1 MAIRYDKKLNQEIN
15 RTIKNFNQK
24 ISRLEKSEQDLILPS
39 KITKAELKESVYTR
53 QELKR
58 KLKQLRS
65 YSIRGAEKTVKTEGG
80 VNLSL
85 YDLKNLQKESRRI
98 KANLTR
104 EINKLRTT
112 SPSVFGKKQ
121 ASTFAQMGDQYYLNL
136 QARRSALEKGKI
148 TKLKPEQLKQFITLL
163 DKTNRNKTYYNNIFK
178 DNYLKMLTDM
188 GYFYG
193 YDNKKLGELQSKLSQ
208 LDSNN
213 FLKLFREE
221 KSIQAILD
229 YYPNITVKPNK
240 YGINPDDIR
249 EDVSNLY
256 DALIDNIDDIL
267 VDYA

>member
-24 ISRLEKSEQDLILPS
+24 IARLEKSDENLILPS
-39 KITKAELKESVYTR
+39 KITKAELKESVYSR

-58 KLKQLRS
+58 KLKQLQT
-65 YSIRGAEKTVKTEGG
+65 YSIRGAEKTVTTDGG

-85 YDLKNLQKESRRI
+85 YELQNLQKESRRI

-104 EINKLRTT
+104 EINKLRQTAPT
-112 SPSVFGKKQ
+112 VFGKKQ
-121 ASTFAQMGDQYYLNL
+121 ATTFAQMGDQYYLNL

-148 TKLKPEQLKQFITLL
+148 TKLKPEQLKQFMNLL
-163 DKTNRNKTYYNNIFK
+163 EKTSRNKTYYNNIFK
-178 DNYLKMLTDM
+178 NNYLKMLTDM

-193 YDNKKLGELQSKLSQ
+193 YDKKKLGELETKLNN
-208 LDSNN
+208 LNSNE

-229 YYPNITVKPNK
+229 YYPNIVVKPNNFN
-240 YGINPDDIR
+240 INPDDIR
-249 EDVSNLY
+249 EDVINLY

-267 VDYA
+267 TGYA